1 LQGCLQRKMTIKRL
15 ISRWNDKGL
24 TLVELL
30 AVIVIIGIIAAIA
43 VPSVIK
49 VIHDMRDKS
58 FVANAWNMK
67 EAADFYIKEAT
78 TSGNGANERITYK
91 ELVDNG
97 YMSKFNDP
105 DTDNIL
111 PPSDDSYVT
120 IYSNET
126 IAVCIKGEK
135 RNLCTNEG
143 EEQAIQYKDLKTSLI
158 LSN

>member
-1 LQGCLQRKMTIKRL
+1 MIQTKRIL
-15 ISRWNDKGL
+15 TTRLNDRGL

-30 AVIVIIGIIAAIA
+30 AVIVIIGILAAIA
-43 VPSVIK
+43 VPSVMK

-78 TSGNGANERITYK
+78 TSGNGASEQITYK

-97 YMSKFNDP
+97 YMSSFNDP
-105 DTDNIL
+105 DTDEEI

-120 IYSNET
+120 INNNET
-126 IAVCIKGEK
+126 VAVCMKGEK

-143 EEQAIQYKDLKTSLI
+143 ENEAIQYKDLRVSLI
-158 LSN
+158 VSNKN